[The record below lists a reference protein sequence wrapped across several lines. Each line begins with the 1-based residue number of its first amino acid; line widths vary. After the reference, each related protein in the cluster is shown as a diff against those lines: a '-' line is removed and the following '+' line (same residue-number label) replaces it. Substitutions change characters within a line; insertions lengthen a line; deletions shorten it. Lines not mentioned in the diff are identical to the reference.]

1 MIRLINRLL
10 AFSGTQRKPLLLS
23 FLFTVVNAFF
33 EVLPLLAVLVVLVE
47 VLDGL
52 AGKPLT
58 ATPVWASLCI
68 MGAAVI
74 GQIVSTNLAS
84 SRRVFGSFS
93 MCAGKRLKIGERL
106 KRVPMGY
113 FDEKRLGDITA
124 ATTTTLDDVENN
136 AVTVME
142 ILAGGFLQAT
152 VISTWLL
159 AYEWRMGLLALT
171 GLAAALLVYMLA
183 QRVGDA
189 YSPRRQ
195 AAQANLVASVLEHI
209 QGMAVVKAFGLGT
222 RTNRRIDEA
231 IAESSAANIALE
243 RAFSAVASVYQT
255 VFRIIR
261 SAFLIVT
268 PYLLLDGEVSP
279 EKCLLL
285 IVASFM
291 VYSAVEVAGS
301 VASLA
306 RVINVSLD
314 RIDGVMRMPLIDED
328 GADIVP
334 KTFDISVENITFCY
348 SPGEKVID
356 SVSFAVPQGTTCAI
370 VGLSGS
376 GKTTLCSLIARFWDV
391 DEGRITLGGVDVR
404 DYTCDSLLA
413 NFAIVF
419 QDVYL
424 FNDTIENNIRFGCP
438 DASDEK
444 VREAARKARCH
455 AFISQLPN
463 GYKTMVGE
471 GGASLSGG
479 EKQRISIARALL
491 KDAPLVILDEAT
503 ASVDPEN
510 ERELQRAI
518 AELTRDRT
526 IILIAHHL
534 STVRDAERIIVLDEG
549 RIAQSGTHSEL
560 MAQEGLYR
568 RLVET
573 RRSAIGWKI
582 PSKADG
588 KNAPSNFQRRK

>member
-1 MIRLINRLL
+1 MRGKGMIRITKRLL
-10 AFSGTQRKPLLLS
+10 AFSGTQRKSLLLS
-23 FLFTVVNAFF
+23 FLFTILNAFF
-33 EVLPLLAVLVVLVE
+33 EILPLLAVLAVLME
-47 VLDGL
+47 TLDGL
-52 AGKPLT
+52 AGRPLT
-58 ATPVWASLCI
+58 TTPIWASLGI
-68 MGAAVI
+68 MIVAII

-84 SRRVFGSFS
+84 SRRVFGSFA
-93 MCAGKRLKIGERL
+93 MCAQKRLEIGERL
-106 KRVPMGY
+106 KRVLMGY

-124 ATTTTLDDVENN
+124 AATTTLDDVETN

-142 ILAGGFLQAT
+142 ILAGGFLQAV
-152 VISTWLL
+152 VISVWLL
-159 AYEWRMGLLALT
+159 AYEWRIGLLALA
-171 GLAAALLVYMLA
+171 GLAAAMLVYMLT

-195 AAQANLVASVLEHI
+195 AAQATLVASVLEHI

-222 RTNRRIDEA
+222 RTNRMIDDA

-243 RAFSAVASVYQT
+243 RAFSSVSSVYQT

-268 PYLLLDGEVSP
+268 PYLLLGGEVSP

-291 VYSAVEVAGS
+291 VYSAAEVAGS

-306 RVINVSLD
+306 RVIDVSLD
-314 RIDGVMRMPLIDED
+314 RIDDVMRMPLIDED
-328 GADIVP
+328 GTNIVP
-334 KTFDISVENITFCY
+334 ETFDVSVENVTFSY

-356 SVSFAVPQGTTCAI
+356 NVSFAVPQGTTCAI

-391 DEGRITLGGVDVR
+391 DEGRIALGGVDVR

-424 FNDTIENNIRFGCP
+424 FNDTVEDNIRFGRP
-438 DASDEK
+438 DATDEE
-444 VREAARKARCH
+444 VREAARRARCH
-455 AFISQLPN
+455 TFISQLPD

-518 AELTRDRT
+518 AELTRDKT
-526 IILIAHHL
+526 IIMIAHHL

-549 RIAQSGTHSEL
+549 RIAQSGTHAEL
-560 MAQEGLYR
+560 MAQQGLYR

-573 RRSAIGWKI
+573 RQSAIGWTI
-582 PSKADG
+582 PS
-588 KNAPSNFQRRK
+588 

>member
-1 MIRLINRLL
+1 MIRLIKRLL
-10 AFSGTQRKPLLLS
+10 ALSGAQRKPLLLS
-23 FLFTVVNAFF
+23 FLFTILNAFF
-33 EVLPLLAVLVVLVE
+33 EVLPLLAVLVVLME
-47 VLDGL
+47 ALDGL
-52 AGKPLT
+52 AGRPRT
-58 ATPVWASLCI
+58 TTPIWASLGI
-68 MGAAVI
+68 MVAAVI
-74 GQIVSTNLAS
+74 GQIVFTNLAS
-84 SRRVFGSFS
+84 SRRVFGSFA
-93 MCAGKRLKIGERL
+93 MCAEKRLEIGERL
-106 KRVPMGY
+106 KRVLMGY

-124 ATTTTLDDVENN
+124 AATTTLDDVEAN

-142 ILAGGFLQAT
+142 ILAGGFLQAV
-152 VISTWLL
+152 VISIWLL
-159 AYEWRMGLLALT
+159 AYEWHIGLLALA
-171 GLAAALLVYMLA
+171 GLAAAMLVYMLA

-222 RTNRRIDEA
+222 RTNRKIDDA

-243 RAFSAVASVYQT
+243 RAFSSVSSVYQT
-255 VFRIIR
+255 VFRITR

-268 PYLLLDGEVSP
+268 PYLLLGGEVSP

-306 RVINVSLD
+306 RVIDVSLN
-314 RIDGVMRMPLIDED
+314 RIDEVMRMPLIDED
-328 GADIVP
+328 GTDIVP
-334 KTFDISVENITFCY
+334 ETFDISVENITFGY

-356 SVSFAVPQGTTCAI
+356 NVSFVVPQGTTCAI

-391 DEGRITLGGVDVR
+391 DEGRIALGGADIR

-424 FNDTIENNIRFGCP
+424 FNDTIENNIRFGRP
-438 DASDEK
+438 DATDEE

-455 AFISQLPN
+455 AFISQLPD

-518 AELTRDRT
+518 AELTRDKT
-526 IILIAHHL
+526 IIMIAHHL
-534 STVRDAERIIVLDEG
+534 STVRDAQRIIVLDEG
-549 RIAQSGTHSEL
+549 RIAQSGTHAEL
-560 MAQEGLYR
+560 MAQQGLYR
-568 RLVET
+568 RLVKT
-573 RRSAIGWKI
+573 RQSAIGWTI
-582 PSKADG
+582 PS
-588 KNAPSNFQRRK
+588 

>member
-1 MIRLINRLL
+1 MIRLTKRLL
-10 AFSGTQRKPLLLS
+10 AFSGTQRKSLLLS
-23 FLFTVVNAFF
+23 FLFTILNAFF
-33 EVLPLLAVLVVLVE
+33 EILPLLAVLAVLME
-47 VLDGL
+47 TLDGL
-52 AGKPLT
+52 AGRPLT
-58 ATPVWASLCI
+58 TTPVWASLGI
-68 MGAAVI
+68 MVVAVI

-84 SRRVFGSFS
+84 SRRVFGSFA
-93 MCAGKRLKIGERL
+93 MCAQKRLEIGERL
-106 KRVPMGY
+106 KRVLMGY

-124 ATTTTLDDVENN
+124 AATTTLDDVETN

-142 ILAGGFLQAT
+142 ILAGGFLQAV
-152 VISTWLL
+152 VISVWLL
-159 AYEWRMGLLALT
+159 AYEWRIGVLALA
-171 GLAAALLVYMLA
+171 GLAAAMLVYMLT

-195 AAQANLVASVLEHI
+195 AAQATLVASVLEHI

-222 RTNRRIDEA
+222 RTNRAIDDA

-243 RAFSAVASVYQT
+243 RAFSSVSSVYQT
-255 VFRIIR
+255 IFRIIR

-268 PYLLLDGEVSP
+268 PYLLLGGEVSP

-291 VYSAVEVAGS
+291 VYSAAEVAGS
-301 VASLA
+301 VSSLA
-306 RVINVSLD
+306 RVIDVSLD
-314 RIDGVMRMPLIDED
+314 RIDDVMRMPLIDED
-328 GADIVP
+328 GTDIVP
-334 KTFDISVENITFCY
+334 ETFDVSVENVTFSY

-356 SVSFAVPQGTTCAI
+356 NVSFAVPQGTTCAI

-391 DEGRITLGGVDVR
+391 DEGRIALGGVDVR

-424 FNDTIENNIRFGCP
+424 FNDTVEDNIRFGRP
-438 DASDEK
+438 DATDEE
-444 VREAARKARCH
+444 VRDAARKARCH
-455 AFISQLPN
+455 TFISQLPD

-518 AELTRDRT
+518 AELTRDKT
-526 IILIAHHL
+526 IIMIAHHL

-549 RIAQSGTHSEL
+549 CIAQSGTHAEL
-560 MAQEGLYR
+560 MAQQGLYR

-573 RRSAIGWKI
+573 RQSAIGWTI
-582 PSKADG
+582 PS
-588 KNAPSNFQRRK
+588 